1 MDVTLKINLE
11 RVGPELD
18 PHAVVEALANV
29 VMSNSVRRGGAI
41 AVASPTG
48 GRFPGAPTFYLVTD
62 VEVVGV
68 TGD

>member
-1 MDVTLKINLE
+1 
-11 RVGPELD
+11 
-18 PHAVVEALANV
+18 
-29 VMSNSVRRGGAI
+29 MSNSVRRGGAI